1 MKKFISFA
9 SIMFVGLALQLQAAI
24 NPTRLRC
31 EQMDNPFTVD
41 VVHPRFSWV
50 NVVSDETIC
59 GEKHVSRRNKVM
71 IVQRN
76 RMTCYCPLLIR
87 ANQITCKKRRITDN
101 RIKSI
106 IFIKRGYSH

>member
-50 NVVSDETIC
+50 NVVSD
-59 GEKHVSRRNKVM
+59 
-71 IVQRN
+71 
-76 RMTCYCPLLIR
+76 
-87 ANQITCKKRRITDN
+87 
-101 RIKSI
+101 
-106 IFIKRGYSH
+106 